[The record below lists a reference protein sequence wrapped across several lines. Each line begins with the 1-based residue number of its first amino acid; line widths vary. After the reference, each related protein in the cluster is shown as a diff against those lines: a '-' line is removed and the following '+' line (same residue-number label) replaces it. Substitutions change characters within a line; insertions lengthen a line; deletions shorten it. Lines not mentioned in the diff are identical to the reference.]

1 MTIDPTERTELTG
14 PWAGFGFQL
23 GHMWTPE
30 GYSLYPEDMV
40 WWSLTCNIAHE
51 WRQMMADARRPRG
64 QDENDSRSARS
75 TQRKVIY
82 LRDVLR
88 RRQQERSAEGGQSR
102 CEPGQVRRP
111 GRGRRRT
118 WRG

>member
-1 MTIDPTERTELTG
+1 MSQIDPTERTELTG

-40 WWSLTCNIAHE
+40 WWSLTCNIARE
-51 WRQMMADARRPRG
+51 WRQMMAEAKNGRVDL
-64 QDENDSRSARS
+64 RSDFSKAG
-75 TQRKVIY
+75 TVIY

-88 RRQQERSAEGGQSR
+88 RRQQERSAGGGQSR
-102 CEPGQVRRP
+102 CEPGQVGRP